1 MYKKVFRNSWCKCA
15 QFSIL
20 VYKQIQ
26 KNLEAEVSSWSEAS

>member
-1 MYKKVFRNSWCKCA
+1 MYNKVLHDSWCKCA
-15 QFSIL
+15 KFSFL